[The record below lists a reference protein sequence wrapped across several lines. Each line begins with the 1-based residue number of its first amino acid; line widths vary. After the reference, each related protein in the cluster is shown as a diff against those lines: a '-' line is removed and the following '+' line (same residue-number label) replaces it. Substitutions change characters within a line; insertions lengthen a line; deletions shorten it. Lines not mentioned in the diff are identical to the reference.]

1 MIAFQV
7 GFVLVSE
14 LVQEN
19 LRVFF
24 LAAYMLIF
32 TVGCMALP
40 IVGYYFPSWRQIFLI
55 GGLIRFLAV
64 PYIWIIPESP
74 KWIKD
79 KDSKNNKMENS
90 NKSNENYYLIIAK
103 NGTLLK
109 RVILCSMM
117 TFMQQQMYYFTQ
129 INATNVGTDNAY
141 RNTILNASIDIPS
154 GLLAY
159 LFAEYK
165 KRKTQKKLFIN

>member
-14 LVQEN
+14 LVQEK

-79 KDSKNNKMENS
+79 KAKNDDQTENREIH
-90 NKSNENYYLIIAK
+90 ENYYLIIAK

-159 LFAEYK
+159 LFAEYRK
-165 KRKTQKKLFIN
+165 KSKKSVFG